1 MSKENTI
8 SVQNILF
15 KENEVVLFPNTTM
28 KYSNISRLLDPL
40 QYQQYPKN
48 SRLYFVNYL
57 KILLTFSKDA
67 G

>member
-28 KYSNISRLLDPL
+28 KYSIISRLLDPL
-40 QYQQYPKN
+40 QYQQY
-48 SRLYFVNYL
+48 FVNFL
-57 KILLTFSKDA
+57 KILLKFSKDV